1 MKMSGGG
8 LLALKQSE
16 GCRLDAY
23 QDEAGV
29 WTIGYGDTHQ
39 VKPGDR
45 ITLEEA
51 EGLLLLR
58 VDQFERA
65 VRAAVKR
72 PMTQGQFDALTSL
85 CYNIG
90 SAAFSA
96 SELVKQFNADEIE
109 NAARQF
115 ARWIHVKGEE
125 VTVREGER
133 GPDVLEWQRQL
144 TRDGIEVNP
153 DGVFGRATHAA
164 TKLWQA
170 THRDKASHGGGE
182 GVGIVRRKVISGNLV
197 QRRFWEVVRFLRP

>member
-96 SELVKQFNADEIE
+96 SELVKQFNADEVE

-125 VTVREGER
+125 ARASAARTCSSGSVSSRATASRLTRMASSVVPRTQRRSCGKRPTATRRAMVVVRAWASYGER
-133 GPDVLEWQRQL
+133 
-144 TRDGIEVNP
+144 
-153 DGVFGRATHAA
+153 
-164 TKLWQA
+164 
-170 THRDKASHGGGE
+170 
-182 GVGIVRRKVISGNLV
+182 
-197 QRRFWEVVRFLRP
+197 